1 MKSLNLVVAAL
12 MLAPTV
18 GVVTYRAMTPPV
30 ELIDTIVTIDN
41 EQMIPMTVEGRS
53 RNDKPAIHNPPVT
66 YVVTPPDSGV
76 MEVNYFVPN
85 DGWVGTAVIEAT
97 ATNRKG
103 DPISGILTVIVVD
116 APATRLE
123 VIPGIPEDK

>member
-1 MKSLNLVVAAL
+1 MKSLNLIVAIL

-18 GVVTYRAMTPPV
+18 GVVTYRAMAPPV
-30 ELIDTIVTIDN
+30 DTIVTIDN
-41 EQMIPMTVEGRS
+41 EQKIPMTVEGRS
-53 RNDKPAIHNPPVT
+53 RNDKPAIHNPPVIYT
-66 YVVTPPDSGV
+66 VTPPDSGV
-76 MEVNYFVPN
+76 MEVNYFIPN

-116 APATRLE
+116 APASRLE